1 MMLLV
6 KVPEPEPFVVLVIRL
21 TVGLGDVLQTTPRA
35 VTGMVPSSVMLPPT
49 LALVV
54 PILLAAVVA
63 KVGVSW

>member
-1 MMLLV
+1 MLLV
-6 KVPEPEPFVVLVIRL
+6 KVPGPEPFVVLVIRV
-21 TVGLGDVLQTTPRA
+21 TVGLGAVLHTTPRA

-63 KVGVSW
+63 KVGVSK